1 MTLTPEDQAYLDEL
15 PGSGAFNPT
24 VAHPARRYNYWLG
37 GKDNFDA
44 DRRSADE
51 IERLVPGMRAGVRA
65 NREVL
70 RRVVSFLAGEQGV
83 RQFLDVGTG
92 LPTADN
98 THEVAQRIAPDSQ
111 VVYADNDRYL
121 PGSMHTW
128 VVLLKGASRVARGG
142 VRTGQHW

>member
-1 MTLTPEDQAYLDEL
+1 MDPADPMSRFDV
-15 PGSGAFNPT
+15 G
-24 VAHPARRYNYWLG
+24 VARTARRYNYWLG

-44 DRRSADE
+44 DRRSGDAIAAAFPSIRE
-51 IERLVPGMRAGVRA
+51 SVRE
-65 NREVL
+65 NRKFL
-70 RRVVSFLAGEQGV
+70 RRAVGFLAGEAGID
-83 RQFLDVGTG
+83 QFLDIGTG

-98 THEVAQRIAPDSQ
+98 THQVAQRTAPHSR
-111 VVYADNDRYL
+111 VVYVDNDRYL